1 MDKAFNYSARGM
13 VYGELWGGG
22 YGAYP
27 ARKVIGS
34 TLEGLKEVIVRELK
48 SGGLDSGMGFKS
60 LNGAYMII
68 SGERTYREGD
78 RTITETLDPVDE
90 YFGTLTSDEQVF
102 LIESYTRL

>member
-1 MDKAFNYSARGM
+1 MDKTFNYSARGM

-34 TLEGLKEVIVRELK
+34 TLEALRGAIIRELR

-60 LNGAYMII
+60 LKGAVMVI
-68 SGERTYREGD
+68 SGERTYRKGNK
-78 RTITETLDPVDE
+78 TITESLDPVAE